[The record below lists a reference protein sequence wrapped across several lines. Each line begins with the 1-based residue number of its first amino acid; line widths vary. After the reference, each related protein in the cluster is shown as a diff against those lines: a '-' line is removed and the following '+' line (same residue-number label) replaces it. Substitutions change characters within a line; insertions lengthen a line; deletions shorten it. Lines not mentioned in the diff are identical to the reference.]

1 MATNTTHLTIN
12 KVVAETADTI
22 SIHFQQ
28 PWHKMIDYKPGQFL
42 TLIANIEG
50 KQVRRA
56 YSLCSSPHADA
67 FPAVAVKRIPGG
79 LMSNYL
85 AEWAKQGEGIEILE
99 PMGNFYYEPAP
110 EKRRHIVLFAAGSG
124 ITPMFSI
131 IKSVL
136 KMEPKSDIT
145 LVYGN
150 RNIDSIIF
158 LNELTKLQEENSSK
172 FRIVHSLTSPPDQWY
187 GATGRISEEMLG
199 EILDQTEPAIP
210 VEDSLYYMCGPHGMM
225 EAVQKVLISKGVA
238 ANKVFHESFFSAV
251 NEEDKE
257 AAIVEQGII
266 ERTVKVIY
274 DNEEFSFKVPAHS
287 TILEAAQDQDVDLP
301 YSCQS
306 GLCTACRGKCLSG
319 KVHMDETEGL
329 SQNELDNGYI
339 LTCVGHPLTAD
350 VVIEIG

>member
-1 MATNTTHLTIN
+1 MATNTHLTIH

-28 PWHKMIDYKPGQFL
+28 PWHKMIDYKAGQYL
-42 TLIANIEG
+42 TLIATIDG
-50 KQVRRA
+50 KQVRRP

-79 LMSNYL
+79 EMSNFL
-85 AEWAKQGEGIEILE
+85 ADWAAEGKGLEIME
-99 PMGNFYYEPAP
+99 PMGNFFYEPAP

-131 IKSVL
+131 IKSAL
-136 KMEPKSDIT
+136 KMEPKSEIT

-150 RNIDSIIF
+150 RNVESIIF
-158 LNELTKLQEENSSK
+158 HNELTELQGHNSN
-172 FRIVHSLTSPPDQWY
+172 RLRVVHCLTSPPDQWY
-187 GATGRISEEMLG
+187 GATGRISQEMLG
-199 EILDQTEPAIP
+199 EILEQTTPALPI
-210 VEDSLYYMCGPHGMM
+210 EDSLYFMCGPQGMM
-225 EAVQKVLISKGVA
+225 DSVQQVLISRGVPA
-238 ANKVFHESFFSAV
+238 TKVFHESFFSNV
-251 NEEDKE
+251 SEVDKE

-274 DNEEFSFKVPAHS
+274 DGDEFEFTVPAHS
-287 TILEAAQDQDVDLP
+287 TILEAAEEADVDLP

-319 KVHMDETEGL
+319 KIHMDETEGL
-329 SQNELDNGYI
+329 SQNEIENGYI
-339 LTCVGHPLTAD
+339 LTCVGHPLTD
-350 VVIEIG
+350 NVVIEIG